1 MNKIYR
7 LIWSEITRSW
17 KAVSETAKG
26 RGKSG
31 PSSVLIAALLMPG
44 LQSVTWATSP
54 SAAQLPS
61 GGQVVAGSASI
72 SQTGSTMTIQQV
84 SDRVAIDWQ
93 SFSIG
98 SQAKVNFVQPSST
111 SVALNRV
118 VGSQASQIFGQLT
131 SNGRV
136 YLSNGNGVY
145 FSPGSSVNVGG
156 LVATTHSISNAD
168 FMSGNDKFTR
178 NGSTGSVVN
187 EGNLTA
193 EFGGYIA
200 LLAPEV
206 RNKGV
211 IIAKLGTVALAAGE
225 LFELQFDARNA
236 LVNVRVEPSAINA
249 LVDNG
254 NAVLAPGGL
263 IILSSQGLATLKSSG
278 IINNT
283 GTLSTTATGL
293 TKSGGRIFLSASSQ
307 ITLRGKIEADAAAQS
322 NGNGGVVLAIA
333 NLANADSSTLVDGQ
347 ISARGGDS
355 GGDGGEVETSG
366 SQLKI
371 TDTADVNTSAAQGS
385 AGLWLLD
392 PDGYTVSASGGNQ
405 SGAQLSQSLLTNG
418 TVQILSTNG
427 SGADGNV
434 NINDVVSWSS
444 NKLTLTATNNV
455 NINAVMTVG
464 GSGTLDLVPGSA
476 GTVRMGM
483 RPDGSFKGRVDFSNT
498 GAGLLTIGGQ
508 SYTVIG
514 SLGTAGSTSGTE
526 LQGIGSASNLGGKFA
541 LGANIDAAA
550 TSLWNAESGFQ
561 PIGTGSTFTGVFNGL
576 GHVVSNLKISR
587 VATSNVGLFS
597 QLSSAASVRNLALA
611 GGTVSGSG
619 SVGAV
624 VGLDAG
630 GTVDSV
636 YSSVAV
642 TGTGDGIGGLVGIA
656 NTGSTIS
663 NSGATG
669 DVTGTGTASK
679 YLGGLVGKN
688 AGKIS
693 ASYATGDVS
702 GTFEAGG
709 LVGNNAGTI
718 NNAFA
723 RGGVA
728 ATGTTKLSTSLFAY
742 AGGLV
747 GHNSSASSAITNSYS
762 TGAVANNSKGTVG
775 GLVGV
780 NAGGSQV
787 ASFWDATT
795 SGQAASALGTSQT
808 SAQLQAAV
816 PGAWNSNIVW
826 TISPGINGGY
836 AYLCSVAVG
845 CVNYSGVYLR
855 LNTSAGTSSVYGNL
869 PTLSY
874 ALYTASSAGT
884 LVTDALPSG
893 SATWS
898 QAFSGTSAVGTYS
911 LAYVSGVSVGNDIYI
926 LNPGAA
932 VNWSISARPLGVAVS
947 KTYDGTT
954 AFSTGF
960 SLSGVVNGDTVALNA
975 KASVTGT
982 SANAGVYDRYAS
994 ASNLTLNNT
1003 NYIVGS
1009 FQGTI
1014 TPKTVTLSAAKAY
1027 SGDTTLKAAD
1037 VTVSGLV
1044 GKQTLAAS
1052 AGTVFSKDVAD
1063 SNNYISTLTL
1073 ANGTG
1078 LASNYQLPVL
1088 MNAVNAPATIT
1099 PAALTVS
1106 ASGVD
1111 RVYDG
1116 TTKAQ
1121 VTLLDNR
1128 LSVLDTFV
1136 ESYSASFADKNVG
1149 TAKTVSVTGISLT
1162 GTGASNYTVANAKA
1176 STTTTANVTQ
1186 ANLTVSAT
1194 AVGRVYDATTAASVS
1209 LSDNRILGDALT
1221 DAFVS
1226 ATFSDK
1232 NVGLDK
1238 TVTVSGIS
1246 LGGKDAG
1253 NYKLTNTAASAKA
1266 TITAAALTV
1275 SATGVNRSYD
1285 ATTVATV
1292 TLSDSRTT
1300 TAMKADNLNE
1310 TATATF
1316 ADKNVGKGKTVTVS
1330 GITLSGTD
1338 AGNYTLSNTAASTT
1352 ATVTAFALTVSAT
1365 GIDRTYDATTV
1376 AAVAL
1381 SDSRVTA
1388 AMKADNLTETASAA
1402 FADKNAGVD
1411 KAVSV
1416 SGITLGG
1423 ADAGNY
1429 TLNNTKAST
1438 TATISSKLL
1447 TLTATATDRV
1457 YDATTTAVA
1466 TVVGDDR
1473 IAGDTLTYTFGS
1485 ASFATKD
1492 VGTNKPVSLGVVTL
1506 GGKDAGN
1513 YTANSTANSAAS
1525 ITAAPLTVSATGV
1538 DRTYDATTVATVT
1551 LSDSRTTAA
1560 MRADNLSQTATATFA
1575 DKTAGVGK
1583 TVSVSGIT
1591 LGGTDVGNY
1600 TLQNTTAST
1609 IATVNK
1615 ADLTVSA
1622 TGVDRTYD
1630 ATTVATVTLSDSRT
1644 TAAMKADN
1652 LSENYAGA
1660 AFADKNAD
1668 VAKTLSVSGITLSGA
1683 DADNYTLKN
1692 TTAITAA
1699 TIAKAALTVS
1709 GITAADKTYDAT
1721 RSVAVSTNAASYS
1734 GLFSGD
1740 AVTVSS
1746 TGTFAD
1752 KNAGT
1757 AKTVSLS
1764 NTYGGL
1770 DVNNYT
1776 IAGQSSTKATVNKA
1790 DLTVSATGINR
1801 TYAAHTFATVA
1812 LSDNRAS
1819 AEMKSDVLTGTATT
1833 AVFADKNAG
1842 VAKTV
1847 IVSGITLTG
1856 QDADNYTLKNTS
1868 ASTKATIS
1876 PAILKVA
1883 ALGLNRPFD
1892 STTKA
1897 GVVLFDDRFA
1907 GDALVARFT
1916 SANFNDSNPAMNK
1929 PILVAGVRLEG
1940 PDAGNYSLFSTTLS
1954 ATANVASLA
1963 LTGSGG
1969 QSWSASS
1976 LVLPKIAMPV
1986 SSPGA
1991 VKVSVSSSS
2000 PPAPRG
2006 NATAPAPVPGGSAAA
2021 PAPVPGGNAAA
2032 PAPVPGGSAAAP
2044 APVPGGSAAA
2054 PAPVPGGS
2062 AGAAP
2067 AAGGDIAAPAPGGS
2081 AAAAPA
2087 ADGAVA
2093 APAADGAVTAP
2104 AAQ

>member
-7 LIWSEITRSW
+7 LIWSELTRSW

-44 LQSVTWATSP
+44 LQSVTWAAAP

-61 GGQVVAGSASI
+61 GGQVVAGSAGI

-156 LVATTHSISNAD
+156 LVATTHSISNSD

-178 NGSTGSVVN
+178 DGSTGSVVN

-225 LFELQFDARNA
+225 LFELQFDPRNA

-263 IILSSQGLATLKSSG
+263 IILSSQALTTLKSSG

-307 ITLRGKIEADAAAQS
+307 ITLRGKVEADAAAQS

-333 NLANADSSTLVDGQ
+333 DLSNPDSSTLVDGQ

-371 TDTADVNTSAAQGS
+371 TDTVDVNTSAAQGS

-392 PDGYTVSASGGNQ
+392 PDGFTVAVSGGDIT
-405 SGAQLSQSLLTNG
+405 GATLSKNLTKG
-418 TVQILSTNG
+418 SVSILSTQG
-427 SGADGNV
+427 KGADGNV
-434 NINDVVSWSS
+434 KVNDVVSWSS

-464 GSGTLDLVPGSA
+464 GTGTLDLAPGSA
-476 GTVRMGM
+476 GMVRMGM
-483 RPDGSFKGRVDFSNT
+483 RPDGSFKGRVDFANT

-514 SLGTAGSTSGTE
+514 SLGTSDSTTGTD
-526 LQGIGSASNLGGKFA
+526 LQGIGSALNGKFA
-541 LGANIDAAA
+541 LGANIDATD
-550 TSLWNAESGFQ
+550 TSSWNAGSGFQ

-576 GHVVSNLKISR
+576 GHVVSKLKISR
-587 VATSNVGLFS
+587 AATSNVGLFS
-597 QLSSAASVRNLALA
+597 QLSSAASVSNLALA
-611 GGTVSGSG
+611 GGTVSGAG
-619 SVGAV
+619 SVGAL

-630 GTVDSV
+630 GIVDSV

-663 NSGATG
+663 NSGASG
-669 DVTGTGTASK
+669 DVTGTGTASR
-679 YLGGLVGKN
+679 YLGGLTGKN
-688 AGKIS
+688 AGEIS
-693 ASYATGDVS
+693 SSYATGDVS

-718 NNAFA
+718 GNAFA
-723 RGGVA
+723 RGAVS
-728 ATGTTKLSTSLFAY
+728 ATGSTALKTSQFAY

-747 GHNSSASSAITNSYS
+747 GYNSSATSVITNSYS
-762 TGAVANNSKGTVG
+762 TGLVASNSKGTVG

-816 PGAWNSNIVW
+816 PGAWNSSSVW
-826 TISPGINGGY
+826 TISPTINGGY

-884 LVTDALPSG
+884 LVTDALSSG

-898 QAFSGTSAVGTYS
+898 RELSGTSAVGTYS
-911 LAYVSGVSVGNDIYI
+911 LSYVSGVSVGKDAYI
-926 LNPGAA
+926 LNAGAA
-932 VNWSISARPLGVAVS
+932 VDWSITARPVDVAVS
-947 KTYDGTT
+947 KTYDGTA

-982 SANAGVYDRYAS
+982 SVNAGFYTTYAS
-994 ASNLTLNNT
+994 ASNLTLNNS

-1014 TPKTVTLSAAKAY
+1014 TPKTVTLSAAKVY
-1027 SGDTTLKAAD
+1027 SGVTELKAAD

-1044 GKQTLAAS
+1044 GKETLAAS
-1052 AGTVFSKDVAD
+1052 AGTVFSKDVAY

-1078 LASNYQLPVL
+1078 IASNYQLPVL
-1088 MNAVNAPATIT
+1088 NAVNAPASIT

-1121 VTLLDNR
+1121 VTLSDNR

-1136 ESYSASFADKNVG
+1136 DSYSASFANKDVG
-1149 TAKTVSVTGISLT
+1149 TAKAVSVTGISLT
-1162 GTGASNYTVANAKA
+1162 GTGASNYTLASAKA
-1176 STTTTANVTQ
+1176 STTATITQ
-1186 ANLTVSAT
+1186 ATLTVSAT
-1194 AVGRVYDATTAASVS
+1194 ALERVYDATTTATVS
-1209 LSDNRILGDALT
+1209 LLDNRIVGDALT
-1221 DAFVS
+1221 TALVS
-1226 ATFSDK
+1226 AAFSDK
-1232 NVGLDK
+1232 NVGPNK

-1253 NYKLTNTAASAKA
+1253 NYKLTNTAASAQA
-1266 TITAAALTV
+1266 TITAAPLTV
-1275 SATGVNRSYD
+1275 SATGTDRTYD
-1285 ATTVATV
+1285 PTTVATV

-1300 TAMKADNLNE
+1300 TAMKADNLSE

-1352 ATVTAFALTVSAT
+1352 ATVTAFALTVSAI
-1365 GIDRTYDATTV
+1365 GADRT
-1376 AAVAL
+1376 
-1381 SDSRVTA
+1381 
-1388 AMKADNLTETASAA
+1388 
-1402 FADKNAGVD
+1402 
-1411 KAVSV
+1411 
-1416 SGITLGG
+1416 
-1423 ADAGNY
+1423 
-1429 TLNNTKAST
+1429 
-1438 TATISSKLL
+1438 
-1447 TLTATATDRV
+1447 
-1457 YDATTTAVA
+1457 
-1466 TVVGDDR
+1466 
-1473 IAGDTLTYTFGS
+1473 
-1485 ASFATKD
+1485 
-1492 VGTNKPVSLGVVTL
+1492 
-1506 GGKDAGN
+1506 
-1513 YTANSTANSAAS
+1513 
-1525 ITAAPLTVSATGV
+1525 
-1538 DRTYDATTVATVT
+1538 
-1551 LSDSRTTAA
+1551 
-1560 MRADNLSQTATATFA
+1560 
-1575 DKTAGVGK
+1575 
-1583 TVSVSGIT
+1583 
-1591 LGGTDVGNY
+1591 
-1600 TLQNTTAST
+1600 
-1609 IATVNK
+1609 
-1615 ADLTVSA
+1615 
-1622 TGVDRTYD
+1622 
-1630 ATTVATVTLSDSRT
+1630 
-1644 TAAMKADN
+1644 
-1652 LSENYAGA
+1652 
-1660 AFADKNAD
+1660 
-1668 VAKTLSVSGITLSGA
+1668 
-1683 DADNYTLKN
+1683 
-1692 TTAITAA
+1692 
-1699 TIAKAALTVS
+1699 
-1709 GITAADKTYDAT
+1709 
-1721 RSVAVSTNAASYS
+1721 
-1734 GLFSGD
+1734 
-1740 AVTVSS
+1740 
-1746 TGTFAD
+1746 
-1752 KNAGT
+1752 
-1757 AKTVSLS
+1757 
-1764 NTYGGL
+1764 
-1770 DVNNYT
+1770 
-1776 IAGQSSTKATVNKA
+1776 
-1790 DLTVSATGINR
+1790 
-1801 TYAAHTFATVA
+1801 
-1812 LSDNRAS
+1812 
-1819 AEMKSDVLTGTATT
+1819 
-1833 AVFADKNAG
+1833 
-1842 VAKTV
+1842 
-1847 IVSGITLTG
+1847 
-1856 QDADNYTLKNTS
+1856 
-1868 ASTKATIS
+1868 
-1876 PAILKVA
+1876 
-1883 ALGLNRPFD
+1883 
-1892 STTKA
+1892 
-1897 GVVLFDDRFA
+1897 
-1907 GDALVARFT
+1907 
-1916 SANFNDSNPAMNK
+1916 
-1929 PILVAGVRLEG
+1929 
-1940 PDAGNYSLFSTTLS
+1940 
-1954 ATANVASLA
+1954 
-1963 LTGSGG
+1963 
-1969 QSWSASS
+1969 
-1976 LVLPKIAMPV
+1976 
-1986 SSPGA
+1986 
-1991 VKVSVSSSS
+1991 
-2000 PPAPRG
+2000 
-2006 NATAPAPVPGGSAAA
+2006 
-2021 PAPVPGGNAAA
+2021 
-2032 PAPVPGGSAAAP
+2032 
-2044 APVPGGSAAA
+2044 
-2054 PAPVPGGS
+2054 
-2062 AGAAP
+2062 
-2067 AAGGDIAAPAPGGS
+2067 
-2081 AAAAPA
+2081 
-2087 ADGAVA
+2087 
-2093 APAADGAVTAP
+2093 
-2104 AAQ
+2104 